1 MDPDPANLIFKL
13 VLLLVLMLVN
23 AFFAMS
29 EIAIITL
36 NDVKLQKMAE
46 EGNAKAKKILKL
58 TANPSNF
65 LSTIQICI
73 TLAGFLTS
81 AAAAES
87 FSGPLASLIANV
99 FKLGAVPAWLNTV
112 SLVLVTLIISFFS
125 LVLGELAPKRIAMQK
140 CEAISFKIANV
151 LVFFNGMFKPFVKV
165 LSFATNIVVR
175 ILGFDP
181 NASEEEVTE
190 EEIRMLVDAGEE
202 KGVIEESQKEM
213 INNIF
218 EFDDIV
224 AADVMTH
231 RTDFDAVEISDNPA
245 DVIAMTLEGGHSR
258 IPVYEEDMD
267 NIKGIIYVKDLLKY
281 VGKPIPK
288 TLKLSHIM
296 REAHFFPE
304 SKRCGDL
311 FNEMTENR
319 WHMVFICD
327 EYGGTAGIVTIEDLL
342 EAIVGN
348 IQDEYDDEDEE
359 IEQVNET
366 TFNLDGTSDIEEV
379 EEILDIKL
387 PEGEYDTI
395 GGLIMSELGR
405 IPKEDEHPVIECAGF
420 SFTVE
425 EVDERRIERVLAV
438 RLPEETAEETDKK
451 NKDE

>member
-13 VLLLVLMLVN
+13 VLLLVLILVN

-46 EGNAKAKKILKL
+46 EGNVKAKKVLKL

-65 LSTIQICI
+65 LSSIQIGV

-81 AAAAES
+81 ASAAEN
-87 FSGPLASLIANV
+87 FSEPLSRLLA
-99 FKLGAVPAWLNTV
+99 GWLNIPVTSLLSGV
-112 SLVLVTLIISFFS
+112 SLVIVTLVISFFS
-125 LVLGELAPKRIAMQK
+125 LVLGELAPKRIAMQCHEK
-140 CEAISFKIANV
+140 ISFGVVNV
-151 LVFFNGMFKPFVKV
+151 LLFVMAFFKPLIKV
-165 LSFATNIVVR
+165 LSFSTNLVVR
-175 ILGFDP
+175 IFGFDP

-231 RTDFDAVEISDNPA
+231 RTDLDAVEISDNPA
-245 DVIAMTLEGGHSR
+245 DVITMSLESGHSR

-267 NIKGIIYVKDLLKY
+267 NIKGIVYVKDLLKY

-288 TLKLSHIM
+288 SLKLSNIM